1 MAKMIDWLILTEKPD
16 QARQFEKALQL
27 SGSSTPYL
35 DGIVKIVNA
44 RGRLYDFAVPDIQNN
59 AKYGRNV
66 EKAKQ
71 NNIFAVSNDVAYRS
85 DRDRLAN
92 MPVLLNS
99 RPDGKIKYEY
109 VDANAAQI
117 GDEIVGLLKSAS
129 NILVATDWDI
139 EGELIFNDLVTVNEL
154 GPILDWN
161 HVYRIHT
168 ASLDVASILESLDNI
183 QVYGSATGSSIPDI
197 EKMVSQGYARS
208 IADYEFGYT
217 FSFYNEMLKRQLDLQ
232 FKGGLGRLKLSV
244 LNAILDQENVVST
257 QDLRQKYNIVAKLP
271 GNIELQLDDEYLSIH
286 DAENYMSG
294 LPKEVIVSVQE
305 GAKNILAPELYT
317 RTSYIVN
324 MDRYH
329 DSLDW
334 GRPLQSAYE
343 TYSSVSYP
351 RTNSAYVNMREFNK
365 LRDLVTSHN
374 VQERLA
380 QRILERGYN
389 NLLFNK
395 LKPRHKY
402 VNNGI
407 VDNMPHHAII
417 PTCML
422 DQIEFDRMD
431 AHGDSRAKEAYLD
444 VFYHTMAI
452 FAENGIDEGQLLK
465 LVDKNTDDSIVTGLK
480 LRTKE
485 LGWRKLI
492 DGPVYDDLFYE
503 GPIDEPVPVEYMVVE
518 KSSIIEEN
526 YDHPTLLSYLNKNN
540 VGTESTRE
548 PVINDLKHMNMI
560 SLDDHGRYHVNE
572 SVSNILRVIRVED
585 WIDFSKLNNWDSDLD
600 KIENMHDAM
609 SFIQAQRKS
618 LMETN
623 KKVEKWY
630 DSSQ

>member
-16 QARQFEKALQL
+16 QARQFEKALRL

-154 GPILDWN
+154 GSILDWN

-168 ASLDVASILESLDNI
+168 ASLDAASILEALDNI

-257 QDLRQKYNIVAKLP
+257 QDLRQKYNIVVKLP
-271 GNIELQLDDEYLSIH
+271 GNVDLQLDDEYLSIH
-286 DAENYMSG
+286 DAENHMSG

-329 DSLDW
+329 DALDW

-407 VDNMPHHAII
+407 VDNMPHHAVI
-417 PTCML
+417 PTRML

-465 LVDKNTDDSIVTGLK
+465 LVDKNTDEPIVTGLK

-492 DGPVYDDLFYE
+492 DGPIYDDLFYE
-503 GPIDEPVPVEYMVVE
+503 GPIDTLVPVEYRVVE

-609 SFIQAQRKS
+609 SFIQAQRKN